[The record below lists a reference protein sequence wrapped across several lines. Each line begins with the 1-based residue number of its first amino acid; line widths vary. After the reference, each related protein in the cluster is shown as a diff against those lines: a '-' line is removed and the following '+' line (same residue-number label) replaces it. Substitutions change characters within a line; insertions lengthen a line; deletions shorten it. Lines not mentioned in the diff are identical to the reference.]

1 MSSLNF
7 EQDKQTMKSKNYR
20 LIFFIGLPGCNK
32 ESQIEKISQE
42 YKYCCLNL
50 DKLIDKEIKADSELG
65 KQFKEYKSKDDS
77 IPTEL
82 LVSYLVHH
90 ISTCESKTILIDG
103 FPSKLSDALYFE
115 QNVQTIELIIKFN
128 GTEETL
134 LHNLIENDENNSL
147 KTEELKVIFEKMNKD
162 LNDIDNFYS
171 PYSIIRDIDIN
182 DKSIGEINI
191 LTKQCL
197 YPTIYSIIGKRYSG
211 KTELSK
217 ILEEH
222 MGIKL
227 INFNE
232 FLSRKE
238 ISNHINDTK
247 YIVSAFISELRE
259 MNDIRVL
266 IEDFPQNKDQYS
278 YFIHNCK
285 PFEKII
291 FLNANDASCLERLNK
306 IPLDH
311 PNYITS
317 SSLNKLLYEFEQ
329 KGDFFEFLRKNS
341 QFVEIDVNNHKV
353 LTIKNMIK
361 KLQPYCAYID
371 VPQEGSSKEELFNK
385 LCEKYGYKEI
395 NLPKIIENT
404 IKRNIIQKNDKGDY
418 SLDLK
423 INLVRKL
430 IFSEKNK
437 KLILSTFPTNMEEL
451 TSFENH
457 ICYISKYIALTESHN
472 LSSINNEDSI
482 AVYCYKNNILTS
494 LNPKNLNEY
503 KIEEC
508 LDMTKDINI
517 VYGPPQTGK
526 TSLAKHLKT
535 KYNFEL
541 LDFKELIEKVK
552 KTKVDPENPD
562 AEPEINFQ
570 DLVQGLK
577 NYLSNLPQKKKII
590 IDNIFIPGGAD
601 GFLIDTL
608 EKAVEILNIIGNLR
622 NLYEIEVPEKDL
634 LNMFKAKEG
643 ITEEITEEQKAAF
656 EETLEKPKKLL
667 EEIKNHCANVIKVKR
682 EENEEK
688 AKKVFDSQYN
698 VNFIIIK
705 HEYDICLEKS
715 LALFCARNKVLYIN
729 VPQLI
734 YNHFYENDAE
744 AKLLESAYGKKKLKE
759 NCKDPDNF
767 DEFIY
772 YKYNPINFEQG
783 LVINLI
789 RDYIG
794 KNSKL
799 IEENGNFVILSG
811 YLNYDLLLN
820 HDEPFNLPLLEIKSI
835 LELGE
840 LTSFIQITRN
850 DIKLEEDEKPEQ
862 VVIEKKVKKKV
873 EGEEEKQEEEPPQEE
888 EGAAKFKPENYAWT
902 NYDGIPRNYIQIIK
916 RYKSFPIKIIEASDT
931 CREEL
936 IKALGNHLDNFINRE
951 ELKYKGNIT
960 VIKINGDVPMETV
973 EGVNKISKFVEGRR
987 EVDNLGKGKI
997 SKDKGR
1003 VGIIYEVL

>member
-7 EQDKQTMKSKNYR
+7 SQDVKTVKSKNYR
-20 LIFFIGLPGCNK
+20 LIFFIGLPGSNK
-32 ESQIEKISQE
+32 ETQVEKISQE
-42 YKYCCLNL
+42 YKYSSLHLNN
-50 DKLIDKEIKADSELG
+50 LISKEISSDTELG
-65 KQFKEYKSKDDS
+65 KQFNEHKSKS
-77 IPTEL
+77 EPIPSEL
-82 LVSYLVHH
+82 IVSYLVHH
-90 ISTCESKTILIDG
+90 ISNCDSKTILIDG
-103 FPSKLSDALYFE
+103 FPSNLNDALYFE
-115 QNVQTIELIIKFN
+115 QNVQPIELIIKFN

-134 LHNLIENDENNSL
+134 LQNLNEIGDNS
-147 KTEELKVIFEKMNKD
+147 KTPEELKLIFNKMNED
-162 LNDIDNFYS
+162 LNTLDNFYS

-182 DKSIGEINI
+182 GKTIGDINI

-211 KTELSK
+211 KTELGK

-222 MGIKL
+222 MDIKL

-232 FLSRKE
+232 FLSRKD
-238 ISNHINDTK
+238 ICNHINDTK
-247 YIVSAFISELRE
+247 YIMSIFISELRQ
-259 MNDIRVL
+259 MTDIRVL
-266 IEDFPQNKDQYS
+266 IEDFPQNKEQYN

-285 PFEKII
+285 SFEKII
-291 FLNANDASCLERLNK
+291 YLNANNSSCLERLNK

-311 PNYITS
+311 PNYIS
-317 SSLNKLLYEFEQ
+317 SSCLNKLLYEFEQ
-329 KGDFFEFLRKNS
+329 KNDFLDFLKKNS
-341 QFVEIDVNNHKV
+341 QFVEIDVNNHKI
-353 LTIKNMIK
+353 LTIKHMIQ

-371 VPQEGSSKEELFNK
+371 VPQEGYAKDELFNK
-385 LCEKYGYKEI
+385 LSEKYGYKEI
-395 NLPKIIENT
+395 NLPKIIENA
-404 IKRNIIQKNDKGDY
+404 IKRNIIEKKDRTDY

-423 INLVRKL
+423 INLIRKL
-430 IFSEKNK
+430 IFCEKNK
-437 KLILSTFPTNMEEL
+437 KLILSSFPTNMQEL
-451 TSFENH
+451 RAFENH
-457 ICYISKYIALTESHN
+457 ICYISKYIALTETHN
-472 LSSINNEDSI
+472 LSTINNEDSI

-526 TSLAKHLKT
+526 TSLAKHLKE

-552 KTKVDPENPD
+552 KTKIDPENPD

-570 DLVQGLK
+570 DLIQGLK
-577 NYLSNLPQKKKII
+577 NYLSNLPHKKKII

-601 GFLIDTL
+601 GFLIDSV

-622 NLYEIEVPEKDL
+622 NLYEIEVPQKDL
-634 LNMFKAKEG
+634 LNMYKAKEG

-656 EETLEKPKKLL
+656 EETLEKPNKLL
-667 EEIKNHCANVIKVKR
+667 EEIKNHVANVIKVKR

-698 VNFIIIK
+698 VNFILLK

-715 LALFCARNKVLYIN
+715 LTLFCARNKVLYIN

-734 YNHFYENDAE
+734 YNHFYENDSE
-744 AKLLESAYGKKKLKE
+744 AKLLEAGYGKKKLR
-759 NCKDPDNF
+759 
-767 DEFIY
+767 
-772 YKYNPINFEQG
+772 YKYNPINFERG
-783 LVINLI
+783 LITKLI

-799 IEENGNFVILSG
+799 IEENGNFVLLSG

-820 HDEPFNLPLLEIKSI
+820 QDEPFNLPLLEIKSI

-862 VVIEKKVKKKV
+862 VVIEKKVVKKA
-873 EGEEEKQEEEPPQEE
+873 EGEEEQPQEEQPQEE
-888 EGAAKFKPENYAWT
+888 EGANKFKPENYAWT

-916 RYKSFPIKIIEASDT
+916 RYKTFPVKIIEASDT

-960 VIKINGDVPMETV
+960 IIKINGEVPVETV

-987 EVDNLGKGKI
+987 EVDNVGKGKI

>member
-1 MSSLNF
+1 MSLLNF
-7 EQDKQTMKSKNYR
+7 NQDIQTLKSKNYR

-32 ESQIEKISQE
+32 ESQVDKISQE
-42 YKYCCLNL
+42 YKYSSIKLENL
-50 DKLIDKEIKADSELG
+50 ISKEIEKDSELG
-65 KQFKEYKSKDDS
+65 KQLNEYKSKKEP
-77 IPTEL
+77 IPSEL
-82 LVSYLVHH
+82 LVSFLVHN
-90 ISTCESKTILIDG
+90 ITNCNSKTVLIDG
-103 FPSKLSDALYFE
+103 FPCNLNDALYFE
-115 QNVQTIELIIKFN
+115 QHVQPIEIIIKFN
-128 GTEETL
+128 ANEETL
-134 LHNLIENDENNSL
+134 IQNLKEINDNNYENQ
-147 KTEELKVIFEKMNKD
+147 EELKIIFEKMNKD
-162 LNDIDNFYS
+162 LNIIDNFYS

-182 DKSIGEINI
+182 GKKIGDINI
-191 LTKQCL
+191 LVKQCL

-227 INFNE
+227 IDFNN
-232 FLSRKE
+232 FLSRKD
-238 ISNHINDTK
+238 ISNHINDNK
-247 YIVSAFISELRE
+247 YIVSTFINELRE

-266 IEDFPQNKDQYS
+266 IEDFPQNKEQYS
-278 YFIHNCK
+278 YFINNCK

-291 FLNANDASCLERLNK
+291 FLKANNSSCLERLNK
-306 IPLDH
+306 LPLEH
-311 PNYITS
+311 PNYIS
-317 SSLNKLLYEFEQ
+317 CSELNKLLYEFEQ
-329 KGDFFEFLRKNS
+329 KNDFLEFLKKNS
-341 QFVEIDVNNHKV
+341 QFVEIDVNNHKI

-361 KLQPYCAYID
+361 KIQPYCAYID
-371 VPQEGSSKEELFNK
+371 VPQEGNAKEELFNK
-385 LCEKYGYKEI
+385 LIEKYGYKEI
-395 NLPKIIENT
+395 NLPKIIENAVL
-404 IKRNIIQKNDKGDY
+404 RNIIEKKEKGDY

-423 INLVRKL
+423 ICLIRKL

-437 KLILSTFPTNMEEL
+437 KLILSSFPTNMEEL
-451 TSFENH
+451 RSFENH
-457 ICYISKYIALTESHN
+457 ICYISKFIALTESHN
-472 LSSINNEDSI
+472 LSSINNVDSI
-482 AVYCYKNNILTS
+482 AVYCYKNNLLTS

-508 LDMTKDINI
+508 LDMTNDINI

-526 TSLAKHLKT
+526 TSLAKHLKL
-535 KYNFEL
+535 KYNFDL
-541 LDFKELIEKVK
+541 LDFKELTEKVK
-552 KTKVDPENPD
+552 KTKIDPENPD
-562 AEPEINFQ
+562 AEPEITFQ
-570 DLVQGLK
+570 DLIQGLK
-577 NYLSNLPQKKKII
+577 NYLNNLPPRKKIV

-601 GFLIDTL
+601 GFLIDTI
-608 EKAVEILNIIGNLR
+608 EKAIEILNIIGNLR

-634 LNMFKAKEG
+634 LNMYKAKEG
-643 ITEEITEEQKAAF
+643 ITEEITEEQKTAF
-656 EETLEKPKKLL
+656 EETLEKPNKLL
-667 EEIKNHCANVIKVKR
+667 EEIKTHCANVIKVKR
-682 EENEEK
+682 EETEEK

-698 VNFIIIK
+698 INFILLK

-734 YNHFYENDAE
+734 YNHFYENDEE
-744 AKLLESAYGKKKLKE
+744 AKLLEGVYGKKPLKE
-759 NCKDPDNF
+759 NCKDPNNF
-767 DEFIY
+767 DEVVY
-772 YKYNPINFEQG
+772 YKYNPIYFERG
-783 LVINLI
+783 LVTNLI

-799 IEENGNFVILSG
+799 IEENGNFVLLSG

-820 HDEPFNLPLLEIKSI
+820 QDEPFNLPLLEIKSI
-835 LELGE
+835 LKLGE
-840 LTSFIQITRN
+840 LTSFIQITRKE
-850 DIKLEEDEKPEQ
+850 IKLEEDEKPEQ
-862 VVIEKKVKKKV
+862 IIIEKKEKKKV
-873 EGEEEKQEEEPPQEE
+873 EGEEEKPEEEQPQEE
-888 EGAAKFKPENYAWT
+888 EGANKFKPENFAWT

-916 RYKSFPIKIIEASDT
+916 RYKTFPVKIIEASDT

-960 VIKINGDVPMETV
+960 VIKINGEVPNETI

>member
-7 EQDKQTMKSKNYR
+7 NQDIQTVKSKNYR
-20 LIFFIGLPGCNK
+20 LIFFIGLPGSNK
-32 ESQIEKISQE
+32 ETQIEKISQE
-42 YKYCCLNL
+42 YKYSSLNICN
-50 DKLIDKEIKADSELG
+50 LITQEISKDSELG
-65 KQFKEYKSKDDS
+65 KQLKEYNTKQEP

-82 LVSYLVHH
+82 LVSFLTHH
-90 ISTCESKTILIDG
+90 ISNCESNTVLIDG
-103 FPSKLSDALYFE
+103 FPSNLNDALYFE
-115 QNVQTIELIIKFN
+115 QNVQPIEYIIKFN

-134 LHNLIENDENNSL
+134 IQNLNELGDNS
-147 KTEELKVIFEKMNKD
+147 KTQEELKNIFDKMNKD
-162 LNDIDNFYS
+162 LNAIDNFYS

-182 DKSIGEINI
+182 NKTIGEINI

-227 INFNE
+227 IDFNT
-232 FLSRKE
+232 FLSRKD
-238 ISNHINDTK
+238 ISNHINDNK
-247 YIVSAFISELRE
+247 YIVSSFINELRQ
-259 MNDIRVL
+259 MTDIRVL
-266 IEDFPQNKDQYS
+266 IEDFPQNKEQYT

-291 FLNANDASCLERLNK
+291 FLNANNSSCLERLNR

-311 PNYITS
+311 PNYIS
-317 SSLNKLLYEFEQ
+317 SSCLNKLLYEFEQ
-329 KGDFFEFLRKNS
+329 KNNFFDFLKKNS
-341 QFVEIDVNNHKV
+341 NFVEIDVNNHKI
-353 LTIKNMIK
+353 LTIKHMIK
-361 KLQPYCAYID
+361 QLQPYCAYID
-371 VPQEGSSKEELFNK
+371 VPQEGYAKEELFNK
-385 LCEKYGYKEI
+385 LNEKYGYKEI
-395 NLPKIIENT
+395 YLPNIIENA
-404 IKRNIIQKNDKGDY
+404 IKRNIIQKNERGDY
-418 SLDLK
+418 SLELK
-423 INLVRKL
+423 INLIRKL
-430 IFSEKNK
+430 IYSEKNK
-437 KLILSTFPTNMEEL
+437 KIILSSFPKNMQEL
-451 TSFENH
+451 TAFENH
-457 ICYISKYIALTESHN
+457 ICYISKYIALAETHN
-472 LSSINNEDSI
+472 LSNINNEDSI

-494 LNPKNLNEY
+494 LNPKNLNDY

-526 TSLAKHLKT
+526 TSIAKHLKE
-535 KYNFEL
+535 KYNYEL

-552 KTKVDPENPD
+552 KTKIDPENPD
-562 AEPEINFQ
+562 SEPEINFQ
-570 DLVQGLK
+570 DLIQGLK
-577 NYLSNLPQKKKII
+577 NYLTNLSQKKKIV

-608 EKAVEILNIIGNLR
+608 EKAIEILNIIGNLR

-634 LNMFKAKEG
+634 LNMYKAKEG

-656 EETLEKPKKLL
+656 EESLEKPNKLL

-682 EENEEK
+682 EENVEK
-688 AKKVFDSQYN
+688 AKKIFDSQYN
-698 VNFIIIK
+698 INFILLK

-734 YNHFYENDAE
+734 YNHFYENDSE
-744 AKLLESAYGKKKLKE
+744 AKLLEGSYGKKKLRE
-759 NCKDPDNF
+759 NCKNPDNF
-767 DEFIY
+767 DEVVY
-772 YKYNPINFEQG
+772 YKYNPIFFERG
-783 LVINLI
+783 LVISLI
-789 RDYIG
+789 RDYVG

-799 IEENGNFVILSG
+799 IEENGNFVLLSG
-811 YLNYDLLLN
+811 YLNYDLLQN
-820 HDEPFNLPLLEIKSI
+820 QDEPFNLPLLEIKSI

-850 DIKLEEDEKPEQ
+850 DIKLEEEEKPEQ
-862 VVIEKKVKKKV
+862 IVIEKKEKKKV
-873 EGEEEKQEEEPPQEE
+873 EGEEEKQEEEQPQEE
-888 EGAAKFKPENYAWT
+888 EGANKFKPENFAWT
-902 NYDGIPRNYIQIIK
+902 NYDGVPRNYIQIIK
-916 RYKSFPIKIIEASDT
+916 RYKTFPIKIIEASDT

-936 IKALGNHLDNFINRE
+936 IKALGNHLDNFMNRE

-960 VIKINGDVPMETV
+960 VIKINGEVPVETV